1 MKSKFVMTNNAKNF
15 ITLTNNLLNRGK
27 NVSGMALVYGE
38 PGVGKSHT
46 ALWWVANN
54 DNAIHVQVTQTMTP
68 RWLLSEI
75 VKELGE
81 YPAARTSD
89 LFNQIVK
96 SLILD
101 PKILMIDEVDYLIDK
116 KGFELK
122 QKDVVLE
129 LPTHLSF
136 PAILRKEGDIF
147 VYPENG
153 ESGELI
159 LYHYFPNKNK
169 CEKCKTIIDEAIAD
183 GVITKI
189 GGTEMLFCTK
199 QPNPNGNVIYIYIAK
214 ENLVILLKK
223 INMCLMR
230 ISHVWQAIL

>member
-116 KGFELK
+116 RGFIEVLRDIYDRTKTPIIMIGMGVANKKLEQYKHFKDRLLAFLKFKPFELK
-122 QKDVVLE
+122 EIDLFIKE
-129 LPTHLSF
+129 LSEVNFSPE
-136 PAILRKEGDIF
+136 AIDFLFKMKVGFRQIVNIIDRAEIIAHANDLTEINLNIFTRILKEGD
-147 VYPENG
+147 
-153 ESGELI
+153 
-159 LYHYFPNKNK
+159 
-169 CEKCKTIIDEAIAD
+169 
-183 GVITKI
+183 
-189 GGTEMLFCTK
+189 
-199 QPNPNGNVIYIYIAK
+199 
-214 ENLVILLKK
+214 
-223 INMCLMR
+223 
-230 ISHVWQAIL
+230 

>member
-116 KGFELK
+116 KGFIEVLRDIQLK
-122 QKDVVLE
+122 
-129 LPTHLSF
+129 
-136 PAILRKEGDIF
+136 
-147 VYPENG
+147 
-153 ESGELI
+153 LI
-159 LYHYFPNKNK
+159 SQ
-169 CEKCKTIIDEAIAD
+169 CR
-183 GVITKI
+183 
-189 GGTEMLFCTK
+189 
-199 QPNPNGNVIYIYIAK
+199 AK
-214 ENLVILLKK
+214 
-223 INMCLMR
+223 
-230 ISHVWQAIL
+230 

>member
-15 ITLTNNLLNRGK
+15 ITLINNLLNRGK

-38 PGVGKSHT
+38 PRVGKSHT

-81 YPAARTSD
+81 YHPAVRTSD

-101 PKILMIDEVDYLIDK
+101 PKILMIDEVDSLIDK
-116 KGFELK
+116 RGFIE
-122 QKDVVLE
+122 VLRDIYDRTKTPIIMIGMGAANKN
-129 LPTHLSF
+129 LNNIN
-136 PAILRKEGDIF
+136 ILR
-147 VYPENG
+147 
-153 ESGELI
+153 
-159 LYHYFPNKNK
+159 
-169 CEKCKTIIDEAIAD
+169 ID
-183 GVITKI
+183 
-189 GGTEMLFCTK
+189 F
-199 QPNPNGNVIYIYIAK
+199 
-214 ENLVILLKK
+214 
-223 INMCLMR
+223 
-230 ISHVWQAIL
+230 